1 MYKTGDVVRWRSDG
15 RLEFI
20 GRTDDQV
27 KIRGFRIEP
36 GEIEARLREHPLLA
50 EAAVVACDRAPG
62 DRQLAAYVTARMG
75 AEPALAELRH
85 FLRERLPEHMIP
97 AAFIPLD
104 TMPTTPS
111 GKVDRRALPAPDWS
125 RFALQGE
132 YVAPRTETEQQL
144 AAIWSDVLSID
155 RVGAHDNFFELG
167 GNSLLALRLASQV
180 RKSFSVDLP
189 LVALFGAPT
198 VIELAQRIVALRTSG
213 RLLDVPP
220 IQPVARGGPLPLSYG
235 QEAMWVISRIQQ
247 GRSPYLMHPAAR
259 IRGALQ
265 LTALEHAFNEILRR
279 HESLRTTFP
288 EVDGQPVQAIAPY
301 ASRPL
306 PVVDVSHLPPA
317 EQEAEVRRYALR
329 QSETPLDLAT
339 GPLAR
344 VEVIRLG
351 EDEHVVLVG
360 LHHIIYDG
368 WSVAVLRRELLATYR
383 AFAAGLPSPLPELP
397 IQYADY
403 AAWQRARLQ
412 GEVYEGLR
420 EYWRQKL
427 ADLPALELPIDHPRP
442 KVRTTHAEATSCRLS
457 SQLSR
462 ALKDLALREQAT
474 VFMVLLAAFQVLLRR
489 YSGQED
495 FAIGT
500 PIAGRLRPELENLI
514 GYFVNTLVM
523 RADLSADPTFRELI
537 SRVRKTALEGY
548 DHQEMPFERLVQEL
562 KPDRDLSR
570 HPLFQVLFVFQSVPF
585 RAEEVSELELGNL
598 ETGLGERAADFEL
611 LLDATERGEELRLR
625 LSYNRD
631 LFAAAT
637 IARLLENFQVLL
649 QAIADDPD
657 RPITRLPLCSP
668 EERRQVLVEWNRTDA
683 DYPNAAS
690 VHQLFEAQVER
701 TPTEVAVV
709 FEGQQLTYQELN
721 ARANQLARS
730 LRSLGVGPDVPVGVC
745 LERSLEMAVA
755 IPAVLKAGGAYLPLD
770 PEYPKQRLRVML
782 EDAQPAVV
790 VTQQRLLASLPAFA
804 AQRLLVDM
812 DDSIRRR
819 SPENPNWPTDA
830 TNLLYVLY
838 TSGSTGRPKGVCLAH
853 RPLVNLLMW
862 QLSESGLGPGARTLQ
877 FTSLNFD
884 PSFLEMFATWCAGG
898 TLVMIDE
905 QTRRDPGQL
914 LRFIEQQRIE
924 RLYVPFVV
932 LQQLAELGGEAEL
945 GDSLREINTAGEQL
959 RVTPQ
964 LVDFFHRLGECKL
977 QNQYGPTEAQVVT
990 AHTLSGP
997 PSQWVALPPIG
1008 RPLPNV
1014 RIYILDTHA
1023 QPVPIGV
1030 PGELYIGGHPLARG
1044 YLKRPDLTAEKFVP
1058 DPFASVADA
1067 RMYRSGDLARWLPN
1081 GDIEFLGRADHQVKI
1096 RGFRVEPGEIEA
1108 VLHEHPSVRQAVVVV
1123 RESRAGDKRLV
1134 AFIVPDQEQPPT
1146 ASQLRVFLQPKLP
1159 DYMIPAAF
1167 VPLPSL
1173 PLTPSGKTDRQALP
1187 EIGESQREATEAYV
1201 EPRTAL
1207 ERQLAE
1213 IWREFLHLDRV
1224 GIQDDFFE
1232 LGGHS
1237 LLAVRLTAR
1246 LCAELQVELPVAA
1259 VFTSPTVA
1267 ELAARVAAARRGAQD
1282 QRPWELD
1289 ALRGL
1294 TGALRP
1300 QETNGAR
1307 SLVPLRD
1314 AASGTP
1320 LFCFHGLGG
1329 HVAAFLPL
1337 ARQLQSERPVYGL
1350 QALGLAPG
1358 QTLHGRIEDMAAWY
1372 VEEIGSV
1379 QPAGPYLLCGWSLGG
1394 LIALESARQLHNA
1407 GHETALVAMFDTHLH
1422 AMGLDLPEMNDAS
1435 VLQWIG
1441 RQLQVPQHELQ
1452 RLPLPEQW
1460 DLIAERAERYAGLG
1474 AEEVRRLAAVCRAQL
1489 AAAAQYAPVPYSGC
1503 AVLFRASQT
1512 RARPDPRWQLLCP
1525 QLHVEEVPGNHFSL
1539 LRPPA
1544 VAVLAERLD
1553 RYLAAPESASVPGG
1567 GP

>member
-1 MYKTGDVVRWRSDG
+1 
-15 RLEFI
+15 
-20 GRTDDQV
+20 
-27 KIRGFRIEP
+27 
-36 GEIEARLREHPLLA
+36 
-50 EAAVVACDRAPG
+50 
-62 DRQLAAYVTARMG
+62 
-75 AEPALAELRH
+75 
-85 FLRERLPEHMIP
+85 MIP

-637 IARLLENFQVLL
+637 IARLLENF
-649 QAIADDPD
+649 
-657 RPITRLPLCSP
+657 
-668 EERRQVLVEWNRTDA
+668 
-683 DYPNAAS
+683 
-690 VHQLFEAQVER
+690 
-701 TPTEVAVV
+701 
-709 FEGQQLTYQELN
+709 
-721 ARANQLARS
+721 
-730 LRSLGVGPDVPVGVC
+730 
-745 LERSLEMAVA
+745 
-755 IPAVLKAGGAYLPLD
+755 
-770 PEYPKQRLRVML
+770 
-782 EDAQPAVV
+782 
-790 VTQQRLLASLPAFA
+790 
-804 AQRLLVDM
+804 
-812 DDSIRRR
+812 
-819 SPENPNWPTDA
+819 
-830 TNLLYVLY
+830 
-838 TSGSTGRPKGVCLAH
+838 
-853 RPLVNLLMW
+853 
-862 QLSESGLGPGARTLQ
+862 
-877 FTSLNFD
+877 
-884 PSFLEMFATWCAGG
+884 
-898 TLVMIDE
+898 
-905 QTRRDPGQL
+905 
-914 LRFIEQQRIE
+914 
-924 RLYVPFVV
+924 
-932 LQQLAELGGEAEL
+932 
-945 GDSLREINTAGEQL
+945 
-959 RVTPQ
+959 
-964 LVDFFHRLGECKL
+964 
-977 QNQYGPTEAQVVT
+977 
-990 AHTLSGP
+990 
-997 PSQWVALPPIG
+997 
-1008 RPLPNV
+1008 
-1014 RIYILDTHA
+1014 
-1023 QPVPIGV
+1023 
-1030 PGELYIGGHPLARG
+1030 
-1044 YLKRPDLTAEKFVP
+1044 
-1058 DPFASVADA
+1058 
-1067 RMYRSGDLARWLPN
+1067 
-1081 GDIEFLGRADHQVKI
+1081 
-1096 RGFRVEPGEIEA
+1096 
-1108 VLHEHPSVRQAVVVV
+1108 
-1123 RESRAGDKRLV
+1123 
-1134 AFIVPDQEQPPT
+1134 
-1146 ASQLRVFLQPKLP
+1146 
-1159 DYMIPAAF
+1159 
-1167 VPLPSL
+1167 
-1173 PLTPSGKTDRQALP
+1173 
-1187 EIGESQREATEAYV
+1187 
-1201 EPRTAL
+1201 
-1207 ERQLAE
+1207 
-1213 IWREFLHLDRV
+1213 
-1224 GIQDDFFE
+1224 
-1232 LGGHS
+1232 
-1237 LLAVRLTAR
+1237 
-1246 LCAELQVELPVAA
+1246 
-1259 VFTSPTVA
+1259 
-1267 ELAARVAAARRGAQD
+1267 
-1282 QRPWELD
+1282 
-1289 ALRGL
+1289 
-1294 TGALRP
+1294 
-1300 QETNGAR
+1300 
-1307 SLVPLRD
+1307 
-1314 AASGTP
+1314 
-1320 LFCFHGLGG
+1320 
-1329 HVAAFLPL
+1329 
-1337 ARQLQSERPVYGL
+1337 
-1350 QALGLAPG
+1350 
-1358 QTLHGRIEDMAAWY
+1358 
-1372 VEEIGSV
+1372 
-1379 QPAGPYLLCGWSLGG
+1379 
-1394 LIALESARQLHNA
+1394 
-1407 GHETALVAMFDTHLH
+1407 
-1422 AMGLDLPEMNDAS
+1422 
-1435 VLQWIG
+1435 
-1441 RQLQVPQHELQ
+1441 
-1452 RLPLPEQW
+1452 
-1460 DLIAERAERYAGLG
+1460 
-1474 AEEVRRLAAVCRAQL
+1474 
-1489 AAAAQYAPVPYSGC
+1489 
-1503 AVLFRASQT
+1503 
-1512 RARPDPRWQLLCP
+1512 
-1525 QLHVEEVPGNHFSL
+1525 
-1539 LRPPA
+1539 
-1544 VAVLAERLD
+1544 
-1553 RYLAAPESASVPGG
+1553 
-1567 GP
+1567 